1 MSATDHLASHLAPGT
16 LSLSDAEWRA
26 RLPPEQYRVLRQHGT
41 ERAGTSPLNSEKR
54 DGMFLCAGCG
64 NTLFGADTKYESGSG
79 WPSFF
84 APLPDATETSTD
96 TSHGMKRVEVH
107 CAKCKSHLGHV
118 FPDGPL
124 PTGDRYCM
132 NGLSLAFQPAGG

>member
-1 MSATDHLASHLAPGT
+1 MSDPT
-16 LSLSDAEWRA
+16 LDEDALRQ
-26 RLPPEQYRVLRQHGT
+26 RLTPQQYHVLREHGT
-41 ERAGTSPLNSEKR
+41 ERAGTSPLNYEKR
-54 DGMFLCAGCG
+54 DGLFHCAVCD
-64 NTLFGADTKYESGSG
+64 TPLFSSDTKYESGSG

-84 APLPDATETSTD
+84 APLPGATETSTD
-96 TSHGMKRVEVH
+96 TAYGMRRVEVH

-132 NGLSLAFQPAGG
+132 NGVSLAFQPAGG

>member
-1 MSATDHLASHLAPGT
+1 MSEPSLDEDT
-16 LSLSDAEWRA
+16 LRQ
-26 RLPPEQYRVLRQHGT
+26 RLTPQQYHVLREHGT
-41 ERAGTSPLNSEKR
+41 ERAGSSPLNYEKR
-54 DGMFLCAGCG
+54 DGLFHCAACD
-64 NTLFGADTKYESGSG
+64 TPLFSSATKYESGSG

-107 CAKCKSHLGHV
+107 CARCKSHLGHV